1 MSLHRRHTIHKK
13 CDAWQ
18 WIFFV
23 VVCFLLGVLLCG
35 VSFAGYVG
43 DWNGRIDANVAR
55 WNIKVN
61 GVSLADTAAASKIAV
76 EFFPVENDVA
86 VPSEKIKPG
95 QSGYF
100 DIVIDPEGNETSFTY
115 SVKADIA
122 KSKLPN
128 GMVKYGYSVNDGAK
142 VEFADGADRS
152 VENTVN
158 LPRDGIFTAADKI
171 EVRFYWIWNDV
182 VFDGFAEYD
191 IVVTAAVVQ
200 YCGEKDAEG
209 AHA

>member
-1 MSLHRRHTIHKK
+1 M
-13 CDAWQ
+13 
-18 WIFFV
+18 
-23 VVCFLLGVLLCG
+23 
-35 VSFAGYVG
+35 
-43 DWNGRIDANVAR
+43 
-55 WNIKVN
+55 
-61 GVSLADTAAASKIAV
+61 
-76 EFFPVENDVA
+76 
-86 VPSEKIKPG
+86 
-95 QSGYF
+95 
-100 DIVIDPEGNETSFTY
+100 IDPEGNETSFTY

-128 GMVKYGYSVNDGAK
+128 GMVIYGYSVNDGAK

-171 EVRFYWIWNDV
+171 AVRFYWIWNDV